1 MQLNGAM
8 KGVYQAGEWIIRL
21 VYANILWMLFTLLGL
36 GIFGFMPATVSLFAL
51 LRKWIIGNEVDS
63 AFTIF
68 WTNYRKEFLKA
79 NLFGVMFLVIGLII
93 RLDILFFQDS
103 SNLVFQILFVLMICL
118 SLLYFITIV
127 NFFPVYVH
135 FDLSIFNYVKYAFLI
150 GLSQLS
156 STLMMIFGSIIIFC
170 LYWYVS
176 GLIPLLCVS
185 LFCLNIMWFGY
196 RSFKKIELEQQR

>member
-8 KGVYQAGEWIIRL
+8 KVVYQAGEWIIRL
-21 VYANILWMLFTLLGL
+21 VYANLLWMLFTLLGL

-93 RLDILFFQDS
+93 RLDILFFRDS

-118 SLLYFITIV
+118 SLLYFITLV

-135 FDLSIFNYVKYAFLI
+135 YDLSIFNYVKYAFLI

-196 RSFKKIELEQQR
+196 RSFKKIELEQQK

>member
-8 KGVYQAGEWIIRL
+8 KVVYQAGEWMIRL
-21 VYANILWMLFTLLGL
+21 VYANLLWMLFTLLGF
-36 GIFGFMPATVSLFAL
+36 GIFGFMPATVSLFVL
-51 LRKWIIGNEVDS
+51 LRKWIIGNEVES

-79 NLFGVMFLVIGLII
+79 NLFGVMFFVIGLII

-118 SLLYFITIV
+118 SLLYFITLM

-196 RSFKKIELEQQR
+196 RSFKKIEIEQQK

>member
-8 KGVYQAGEWIIRL
+8 KVVYQAGEWIIRL
-21 VYANILWMLFTLLGL
+21 VYANLLWMLFTLLGL

-51 LRKWIIGNEVDS
+51 LRKWIIGNEVES

-103 SNLVFQILFVLMICL
+103 SNIVFQILFVLMICL

-135 FDLSIFNYVKYAFLI
+135 FDLSILNYVKYAFLI

-196 RSFKKIELEQQR
+196 RSFKKIELEQQK

>member
-8 KGVYQAGEWIIRL
+8 KVVYQVGEWMIRL
-21 VYANILWMLFTLLGL
+21 VYANLLWMLFTLLGL

-103 SNLVFQILFVLMICL
+103 SNIVFQILFVLMICF
-118 SLLYFITIV
+118 SLLYFITLV

-196 RSFKKIELEQQR
+196 RSFKKIEFEQQK

>member
-8 KGVYQAGEWIIRL
+8 KVVYQAGEWIIRL
-21 VYANILWMLFTLLGL
+21 VYANLLWMLFTLLGL

-118 SLLYFITIV
+118 SLLYFITLV

-135 FDLSIFNYVKYAFLI
+135 FDLSIFNYVKYALLI

-196 RSFKKIELEQQR
+196 RSFKKIELEQQK

>member
-8 KGVYQAGEWIIRL
+8 KVVYQAGEWIIRL
-21 VYANILWMLFTLLGL
+21 VYANLLWMLFTLLGL

-51 LRKWIIGNEVDS
+51 LRKWIIGNEVES

-103 SNLVFQILFVLMICL
+103 SNIVFQILFVLMICL
-118 SLLYFITIV
+118 SLLYFITLV

-196 RSFKKIELEQQR
+196 RAFKKIELEQQK

>member
-8 KGVYQAGEWIIRL
+8 KVVYQAGEWIIRL
-21 VYANILWMLFTLLGL
+21 VYANLLWMLFTLLGL

-51 LRKWIIGNEVDS
+51 LRKWIIGNEVES

-103 SNLVFQILFVLMICL
+103 SNIVFQILFVLMICL

-135 FDLSIFNYVKYAFLI
+135 FDLSILNYVKYAFLI

-196 RSFKKIELEQQR
+196 RAFKKIELEQQK

>member
-8 KGVYQAGEWIIRL
+8 KVVYQAGEWMIRL
-21 VYANILWMLFTLLGL
+21 VYANLLWMLFTLLGF
-36 GIFGFMPATVSLFAL
+36 GIFGFMPATVSLFVL
-51 LRKWIIGNEVDS
+51 LRKWIIGNEVES

-79 NLFGVMFLVIGLII
+79 NLFGVMFFVIGLII

-118 SLLYFITIV
+118 SLLYFITLM

-135 FDLSIFNYVKYAFLI
+135 FDLYIFNYVKYAFLI

-196 RSFKKIELEQQR
+196 RSFKKIEIEQQK

>member
-8 KGVYQAGEWIIRL
+8 KVVYQAGEWIIRL
-21 VYANILWMLFTLLGL
+21 VYANLLWMLFTLLGL

-51 LRKWIIGNEVDS
+51 LRKWIIGNEVES
-63 AFTIF
+63 AFTFF

-103 SNLVFQILFVLMICL
+103 SNIVFQILFVLMICL

-196 RSFKKIELEQQR
+196 RSFKKIELEQQK

>member
-8 KGVYQAGEWIIRL
+8 KVVYQAGEWIIRL
-21 VYANILWMLFTLLGL
+21 VYANLLWMLFTLLGL

-118 SLLYFITIV
+118 SLLYFITLV

-135 FDLSIFNYVKYAFLI
+135 YDLSIFNYVKYAFLI

-196 RSFKKIELEQQR
+196 RSFKKIELEQQK

>member
-8 KGVYQAGEWIIRL
+8 KVVYLAGEWIIRL
-21 VYANILWMLFTLLGL
+21 VYANLLWMLFTLLGL

-118 SLLYFITIV
+118 SLLYFITLV

-135 FDLSIFNYVKYAFLI
+135 YELSIFNYVKYAFLI

-176 GLIPLLCVS
+176 GLIPMLCVS

-196 RSFKKIELEQQR
+196 RSFKKIELEQQK